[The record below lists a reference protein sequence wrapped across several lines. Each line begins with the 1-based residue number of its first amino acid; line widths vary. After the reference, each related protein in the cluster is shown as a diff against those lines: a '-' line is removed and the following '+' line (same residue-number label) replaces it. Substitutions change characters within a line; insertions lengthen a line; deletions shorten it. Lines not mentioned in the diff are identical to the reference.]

1 MIHDSQLVMQ
11 VCIPSAEAPSRVVV
25 SVYLPETYPS
35 SSPPVVEL
43 HGSAISADQQ
53 AEAIQHLD
61 EIFQPGE
68 VSQIACVGSDVLLW
82 QHHKVLRTLLRRTC
96 ILAAADSKML
106 LVHAHSACRHDR
118 CDETEDA
125 RIQR

>member
-1 MIHDSQLVMQ
+1 MTGKAIRCDGANKDLMHDPQLVMQ
-11 VCIPSAEAPSRVVV
+11 VCLPSAEAPHRLVV

-53 AEAIQHLD
+53 AQAIQHLD

-68 VSQIACVGSDVLLW
+68 VSQVACAG
-82 QHHKVLRTLLRRTC
+82 C
-96 ILAAADSKML
+96 
-106 LVHAHSACRHDR
+106 SALSWSRPAPCGPF
-118 CDETEDA
+118 
-125 RIQR
+125 

>member
-1 MIHDSQLVMQ
+1 MTAPLMHNSQRVMQ
-11 VCIPSAEAPSRVVV
+11 ICIPSAEAPSRLVV

-61 EIFQPGE
+61 DIFQPGE
-68 VSQIACVGSDVLLW
+68 VSQDACAGFSTLSWPCPSTL
-82 QHHKVLRTLLRRTC
+82 QTLLSNTHA
-96 ILAAADSKML
+96 LQQHMDSQ
-106 LVHAHSACRHDR
+106 HARA
-118 CDETEDA
+118 
-125 RIQR
+125 

>member
-1 MIHDSQLVMQ
+1 M
-11 VCIPSAEAPSRVVV
+11 

-68 VSQIACVGSDVLLW
+68 VSQVACAG
-82 QHHKVLRTLLRRTC
+82 
-96 ILAAADSKML
+96 
-106 LVHAHSACRHDR
+106 
-118 CDETEDA
+118 
-125 RIQR
+125 